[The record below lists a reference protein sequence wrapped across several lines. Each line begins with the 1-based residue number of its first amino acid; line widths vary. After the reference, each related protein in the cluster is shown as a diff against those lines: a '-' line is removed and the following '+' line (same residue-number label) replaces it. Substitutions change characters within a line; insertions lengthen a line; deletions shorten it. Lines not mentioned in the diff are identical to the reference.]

1 MSTQAPVQAPVH
13 EKTSNP
19 GHAIPDVPLAQ
30 HLNHTPFPSQYFQS
44 VDKNGVVFHVV
55 VLRVT
60 YDMHQLLAD
69 GSLSYAAEQTPL
81 ATQDVW
87 SGEVNTSSPLW
98 ESDFAPYKP
107 KCDVLLVN
115 AVSRPPQDK
124 PAQRWPCGVSLTWQQ
139 ATERKTWSKALSV
152 TGPRHFGLL
161 GVSQPEAATE
171 VAIDWQ
177 HAYGGQMPETK
188 AGRDDERID
197 ERNPVGVGLH
207 KARGQA
213 APQLELMGKPYTDG
227 HGQSD
232 YPPICLSAV
241 GRAWLPRRQLAGTY
255 DDAWLTTQWPL
266 PPLDFDNGYWNCA
279 PQDQQIEHL
288 PPGVEMLLADVYP
301 KSREMGTGTGTNT
314 AMNTGTWRGKL
325 PKHQLWMGLLTE
337 TKVQTLDQTDSLV
350 AWQDVPM
357 LLDTLVLDVASQQIY
372 ASYRHSTAAPD
383 QASGSTLKEMHTVLT
398 MGKPDQHVPI
408 EDMGLLG

>member
-1 MSTQAPVQAPVH
+1 MSTN
-13 EKTSNP
+13 NP
-19 GHAIPDVPLAQ
+19 AGRAIPDVPLAK
-30 HLNHTPFPSQYFQS
+30 HINHTPFPSQYFQN

-55 VLRVT
+55 VVRVT
-60 YDMHQLLAD
+60 YDMHHTLAN

-81 ATQDVW
+81 ATQDAW

-107 KCDVLLVN
+107 KCDVLVVN
-115 AVSRPPQDK
+115 AASRPPNGK

-152 TGPRHFGLL
+152 NGPRHFGLL

-188 AGRDDERID
+188 AGRGDERID
-197 ERNPVGVGLH
+197 ERNPVGVGLN
-207 KARGQA
+207 KASGQA
-213 APQLELMGKPYTDG
+213 APQLEQMGKPYTDG
-227 HGQSD
+227 YGQSD
-232 YPPICLSAV
+232 YPPVCLSAL
-241 GRAWLPRRQLAGTY
+241 GRAWLPRRKLAGTY

-266 PPLDFDNGYWNCA
+266 PPLDFDNAYWNCA
-279 PQDQQIEHL
+279 PQDQQVEHL
-288 PPGVEMLLADVYP
+288 PPGVEILLADLYP
-301 KSREMGTGTGTNT
+301 SSKVKHSDSM
-314 AMNTGTWRGKL
+314 TGTWCGKL
-325 PKHQLWMGLLTE
+325 PMHQLWMGLLTE
-337 TKVQTLDQTDSLV
+337 SKDESKDQTEDQTTDEPTNGAV

-357 LLDTLVLDVASQQIY
+357 LLDTLVMDVATQKIY
-372 ASYRHSTAAPD
+372 ASYRFRMAAPD
-383 QASGSTLKEMHTVLT
+383 PASKTTLKDIYTVLT
-398 MGKPDQHVPI
+398 LGKPDQHVPM

>member
-1 MSTQAPVQAPVH
+1 MWVVRISGWSLTALMST
-13 EKTSNP
+13 ENP
-19 GHAIPDVPLAQ
+19 TGRAIADVPLAK

-44 VDKNGVVFHVV
+44 VDKHGAVFHVV

-60 YDMHQLLAD
+60 YDMHSLLKD
-69 GSLSYAAEQTPL
+69 GGLDSLSYAAKQTPL
-81 ATQDVW
+81 ANQDVW
-87 SGEVNTSSPLW
+87 SGEVNVSSPLW

-107 KCDVLLVN
+107 KCDVLVVN
-115 AVSRPPQDK
+115 AVSRPPNGK

-213 APQLELMGKPYTDG
+213 APQLEVMGKPYTDG
-227 HGQSD
+227 YGQSD
-232 YPPICLSAV
+232 YPPVCLSAL

-279 PQDQQIEHL
+279 PADQQVEHL
-288 PPGVEMLLADVYP
+288 PPGVEILLADLYGSGSANV
-301 KSREMGTGTGTNT
+301 TNSANMDT
-314 AMNTGTWRGKL
+314 NTGTWRGKL
-325 PKHQLWMGLLTE
+325 PRHTLWMGMLAQKGDAL
-337 TKVQTLDQTDSLV
+337 
-350 AWQDVPM
+350 AWKDEPM
-357 LLDTLVLDVASQQIY
+357 QLDTLVLDMATQKIY
-372 ASYRHSTAAPD
+372 ATYRLRIAAPAQQSD
-383 QASGSTLKEMHTVLT
+383 ASLKEIHTVLT
-398 MGKPDQHVPI
+398 LGKPDQPVPA
-408 EDMGLLG
+408 EQMGLLGD